1 MRRSMMRAIVRTL
14 AAMIAA
20 IFLMVAA
27 GAQET
32 AAPQPVALTLKRA
45 IQLALQNSKDIQV
58 AKIQASV
65 ADHAA
70 LISKAQFLPN
80 IYAGSAAGYTYG
92 IPETPGGR
100 PPALFNLTYTEQVF
114 NEPLRGQGKEQQ
126 EQAHA
131 QKIVLQDAL
140 NSGIVP
146 SASAYLYLVK
156 GRTLAD
162 V

>member
-32 AAPQPVALTLKRA
+32 AAPQPVALTLRRA
-45 IQLALQNSKDIQV
+45 IELALQNSKDIQV

-80 IYAGSAAGYTYG
+80 IYAGSGAGYTYG
-92 IPETPGGR
+92 IPETPGGKA
-100 PPALFNLTYTEQVF
+100 PAIFNLTYTEQDF
-114 NEPLRGQGKEQQ
+114 NEPVRGQGKKQQ
-126 EQAHA
+126 KQAQS
-131 QKIVLQDAL
+131 QKIVLQDAR
-140 NSGIVP
+140 NSVLVRTAP
-146 SASAYLYLVK
+146 AYMELVK
-156 GRTLAD
+156 GR
-162 V
+162 